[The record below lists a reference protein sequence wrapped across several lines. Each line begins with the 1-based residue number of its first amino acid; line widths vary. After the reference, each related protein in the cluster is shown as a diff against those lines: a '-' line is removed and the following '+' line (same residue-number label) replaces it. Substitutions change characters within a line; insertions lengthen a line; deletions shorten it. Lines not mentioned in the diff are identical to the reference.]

1 MPSLRT
7 IASSFFALALV
18 SVPAAQ
24 AGAWTPANV
33 TEADNTLLI
42 SAVSDVSSYSSSVST
57 YLCVHK
63 VNSLKKQ
70 AGKTSNYSFGV
81 TGCNAGGEE
90 FVGRCPDLTSFPGC
104 GSYNIAVSSDSKT
117 GKLKVTSVKK
127 QAAKQAPK
135 PKKESQQTPKQ
146 GEHEQQPPKQGVQQA
161 SK

>member
-1 MPSLRT
+1 MPSLRI
-7 IASSFFALALV
+7 IASSIFALALV
-18 SVPAAQ
+18 SIHGAQ
-24 AGAWTPANV
+24 AAAWTKVNV
-33 TEADNTLLI
+33 TEADNTLLL
-42 SAVSDVSSYSSSVST
+42 SAVGDVSSYGSSVST

-117 GKLKVTSVKK
+117 GKPKVTSVKK
-127 QAAKQAPK
+127 QSSKQTPQPNQA
-135 PKKESQQTPKQ
+135 SQQTS
-146 GEHEQQPPKQGVQQA
+146 EQETQQA
-161 SK
+161 SSLDTQRSPK